1 MTEYAFIPPAAGQPQ
16 SAFVG
21 AETPS
26 LAIDRGEPDE
36 IVSMAV
42 VAVLNQISL
51 STFSG
56 FSIKVSEA

>member
-42 VAVLNQISL
+42 VA
-51 STFSG
+51 
-56 FSIKVSEA
+56 A

>member
-1 MTEYAFIPPAAGQPQ
+1 MTEYAFIPPAVGQPQ

-42 VAVLNQISL
+42 VAARLIKFLCPPSL
-51 STFSG
+51 ASQ
-56 FSIKVSEA
+56 